1 MLPLVIQIERTD
13 EHTADT
19 CAFAQSPVRL
29 GRNALNDLELDE
41 SFVSQWHGVIR
52 FDDKQVT
59 YLDLGSTNP
68 TLVDGQ
74 PIARNV
80 EVPITEQTDL
90 RIGTLRLHLLR
101 VEAPPE
107 LFGARRRTAFARAGT
122 SDLGSVAST
131 MYLGDVTPPPLQGS
145 GRAAAVAAASAAAA
159 AATGQTPALA
169 DVIAHG
175 LARPIVTPSMT
186 PQPMLSQPA
195 AVTPSMRPAQ
205 RPSFGPRPSDQTL
218 DPTLHGSY
226 QQYRH
231 AWTGLFAHLKQQL
244 EQAQGQER
252 AALFDHLVHEFPEI
266 SREADLRELSS
277 KLGLSPL
284 RTGVPEMEDWLKR
297 LTDGLFPP
305 TGVAINVALAM
316 ERIGEVLEVFSTA
329 FVELRKAN
337 AQFCE
342 EMALEKPPEDSLLQ
356 TTENPR
362 ALLAYLL
369 NPGKE
374 GSVKVTELSRA
385 LADFAVHQVALVS
398 AVVQGARDML
408 DDLSPEGLS
417 KGKSAPPP
425 GGFLSKVFASDKA
438 RLWDYYI
445 SRFGEVID
453 EDRFTRKLF
462 GRGFARK
469 YYAITGGRR
478 SLPTPE
484 PRT

>member
-1 MLPLVIQIERTD
+1 M
-13 EHTADT
+13 
-19 CAFAQSPVRL
+19 RL

-52 FDDKQVT
+52 FDDKQVL

-68 TLVDGQ
+68 TLIDGA
-74 PIARNV
+74 PVKRNV
-80 EVPITEQTDL
+80 EVAVTEQTDL
-90 RIGTLRLHLLR
+90 RIGTLRLHFLR
-101 VEAPPE
+101 VQAPPE

-145 GRAAAVAAASAAAA
+145 GRAAAVRAASIAVA
-159 AATGQTPALA
+159 AATGQTPSLSDAL
-169 DVIAHG
+169 DQAHSGG
-175 LARPIVTPSMT
+175 LARPIVTPSLM
-186 PQPMLSQPA
+186 PQPMQQPMS
-195 AVTPSMRPAQ
+195 VPPSMRPSH
-205 RPSFGPRPSDQTL
+205 RPSFGPRPSEQQL
-218 DPTLHGSY
+218 DPTLHGAY

-231 AWTGLFAHLKQQL
+231 AWQAMFAQLKQQL
-244 EQAQGQER
+244 ERAEGQER
-252 AALFDHLVHEFPEI
+252 AALFDHLVHDFPEI
-266 SREADLRELSS
+266 SREADLRELSA

-305 TGVAINVALAM
+305 AGVPINVALAM
-316 ERIGEVLEVFSTA
+316 ERIGEILEVFSTA
-329 FVELRKAN
+329 FVEMRKGY

-342 EMALEKPPEDSLLQ
+342 EMALEKPPEDSLMQ

-374 GSVKVTELSRA
+374 GSIKVTELSRA

-408 DDLSPEGLS
+408 EDLSPETLS
-417 KGKSAPPP
+417 TGKSAPPP
-425 GGFLSKVFASDKA
+425 GGFFSKLFANDKG
-438 RLWDYYI
+438 RLWDFYAA
-445 SRFGEVID
+445 RFGEAVD

>member
-52 FDDKQVT
+52 FDDKQT
-59 YLDLGSTNP
+59 LYLDLGSTNP
-68 TLVDGQ
+68 TLIDGQ
-74 PIARNV
+74 PIKRNV
-80 EVPITEQTDL
+80 EVAITEQTDL

-101 VEAPPE
+101 VPAPAE
-107 LFGARRRTAFARAGT
+107 LYGARRRTAFARTGGA
-122 SDLGSVAST
+122 DLGSVAST
-131 MYLGDVTPPPLQGS
+131 MYLGDVTPPPLYGS
-145 GRAAAVAAASAAAA
+145 GRAAAAAAASSVAAATS
-159 AATGQTPALA
+159 GVTPQLA
-169 DVIAHG
+169 DV
-175 LARPIVTPSMT
+175 LAASQARSLTPASISVPVSGPPPPTPSN
-186 PQPMLSQPA
+186 
-195 AVTPSMRPAQ
+195 
-205 RPSFGPRPSDQTL
+205 RPSFGPRPGDHTI

-226 QQYRH
+226 QQYR
-231 AWTGLFAHLKQQL
+231 ASWQVMFGHLKWQL
-244 EQAQGQER
+244 EQAEGAER
-252 AALFDHLVHEFPEI
+252 AALFDQIVHDFPEI
-266 SREADLRELSS
+266 SRESELRELTA
-277 KLGLSPL
+277 KLGMSPL

-305 TGVAINVALAM
+305 AGVPINVALAM

-329 FVELRKAN
+329 FVELRKAHG
-337 AQFCE
+337 QFCE

-356 TTENPR
+356 TTDNPR

-374 GSVKVTELSRA
+374 GSIKVTELSRA

-408 DDLSPEGLS
+408 EELSPEAMTS
-417 KGKSAPPP
+417 GKSAPPP
-425 GGFLSKVFASDKA
+425 PGFFGKLFGSDKA
-438 RLWDYYI
+438 PLWQRYA
-445 SRFGEVID
+445 SRFAEVID

-478 SLPTPE
+478 SLPTPA
-484 PRT
+484 PRL